1 MEIDNGGRNS
11 DLYSPLSAIKKN
23 MNCPREGQPM
33 TPSLVEEERLD
44 VPPEQ
49 RRTVDLVK
57 RIRKLRWIGMEQE
70 AAKLQLI
77 LARFPPTERVILSSR
92 ETD

>member
-1 MEIDNGGRNS
+1 
-11 DLYSPLSAIKKN
+11 
-23 MNCPREGQPM
+23 M
-33 TPSLVEEERLD
+33 TTSFDEEKHLD
-44 VPPEQ
+44 FAPEQ
-49 RRTVDLVK
+49 RRTTDLVK